1 MGPVAK
7 PAVDD
12 LNEMSR
18 RTQDTRLRAMM
29 AEALGNIR

>member
-1 MGPVAK
+1 MGAAAE

-18 RTQDTRLRAMM
+18 RTQDTRLREMI
-29 AEALGNIR
+29 AEALGSIR